1 MIIDVWSDVVCPWC
15 FIGRRRLQKAISTLP
30 PDLEV
35 TVIHRAFQLNP
46 DAKGTV
52 PTKELLAE
60 KYQLPNL
67 QVEQMQTQV
76 CSVAD
81 GEGLYYDLSNT
92 LSGNTMDAHRLLLW
106 ADSQDKQ
113 DDLLELMYSSYFEK
127 NGSLFD
133 HDSLLDLTDLAGLD
147 RQTAKELLSADH
159 FAENVEQDQQLAHQ
173 LGATGVPFY
182 VVNMKHAISGAQPQ
196 EVFDQTLAN
205 ALSDE
210 D

>member
-1 MIIDVWSDVVCPWC
+1 
-15 FIGRRRLQKAISTLP
+15 
-30 PDLEV
+30 
-35 TVIHRAFQLNP
+35 
-46 DAKGTV
+46 
-52 PTKELLAE
+52 
-60 KYQLPNL
+60 
-67 QVEQMQTQV
+67 MQTQV

-159 FAENVEQDQQLAHQ
+159 FAENFEQDQHLAHQ

-182 VVNMKHAISGAQPQ
+182 VVNMKHAISGTQPQ
-196 EVFDQTLAN
+196 EVFDQILAN